1 MRLASASQ
9 GVGPVW
15 VGLRLYPQ
23 TGLYQRGPSRP
34 RNSVRLWDESPSRG
48 GGSCWGARVQLS
60 LFFSCCTSGW
70 GWHPVSGPLVL
81 QMASLTTQRPTE
93 LRPAYRN
100 RVGVLIRGRTLFS
113 LTGVLKKFPQWS
125 TVW

>member
-1 MRLASASQ
+1 M
-9 GVGPVW
+9 
-15 VGLRLYPQ
+15 
-23 TGLYQRGPSRP
+23 SRP
-34 RNSVRLWDESPSRG
+34 AG
-48 GGSCWGARVQLS
+48 GEVPAGGARVQLS